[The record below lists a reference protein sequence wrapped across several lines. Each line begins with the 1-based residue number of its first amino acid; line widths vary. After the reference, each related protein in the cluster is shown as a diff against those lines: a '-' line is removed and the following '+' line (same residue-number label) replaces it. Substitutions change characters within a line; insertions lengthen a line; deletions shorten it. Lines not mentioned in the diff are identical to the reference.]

1 MPILTSLS
9 DISKK
14 AVTKKP
20 NHSILKRIF
29 PRPYFLQP
37 TTDFLSIEKDPRNPK
52 LFTNRAMTRVRLES
66 WNDCIDDCLKS
77 IEIEPGNMKGY
88 YYLAQAHLALN
99 HPNEALNSA
108 VTAYEECLR
117 TNSSSTNNVSS
128 LVLMAKMKKWEAKE
142 RDRIRRRSAL
152 LAELED
158 GLGKVEQYELHNL
171 KSRVMKGEVGNVE
184 AAEEKEEI
192 EENARKKIEELRTV
206 FAISDPENLQRRVL
220 LAPCKRNFLWLRMK

>member
-1 MPILTSLS
+1 M
-9 DISKK
+9 
-14 AVTKKP
+14 
-20 NHSILKRIF
+20 
-29 PRPYFLQP
+29 
-37 TTDFLSIEKDPRNPK
+37 TTNFLSIEKDPSNPK

-88 YYLAQAHLALN
+88 YYLAQAQLALN

-108 VTAYEECLR
+108 LTAYEECLR

-128 LVLMAKMKKWEAKE
+128 LVLQAKMKKWEAKE

-206 FAISDPENLQRRVL
+206 FAISDPENLQRRVFFSPL
-220 LAPCKRNFLWLRMK
+220 